1 MKKLMIILAICLTS
15 GTVMAQKNT
24 SNFFGVSWEVAFPN
38 GDFVS
43 DPSFLGGKVEYRHFF
58 SDKIAAGVTL
68 AWSNFDEYVNKKT
81 YENADQTQAITTDME
96 RFVFSMP
103 ITADVY
109 YNFKAGDRFT
119 PYVGLGV
126 GAQYSK
132 QEAYYNIY
140 LSEESNWGFVA
151 RPQIGT
157 LISLQPAS
165 PTRLILAAGYN
176 YATNKNESFRIDN
189 QQHFWISVGIGW
201 KN

>member
-1 MKKLMIILAICLTS
+1 MKKIMIILAIFFTC

-24 SNFFGVSWEVAFPN
+24 GNLFGVSWEVAFPN

-43 DPSFLGGKVEYRHFF
+43 KPSYLGGRVEYRHYF
-58 SDKIAAGVTL
+58 SDKIAAGLSL
-68 AWSNFDEYVNKKT
+68 AWNNYDEYVDHKT

-103 ITADVY
+103 ITADFY
-109 YNFKAGDRFT
+109 YHLKAGNRFS
-119 PYVGLGV
+119 PYVGLGL
-126 GAQYSK
+126 GAQYSS

-140 LSEESNWGFVA
+140 VSDENNWGFVA

-157 LISLQPAS
+157 LINLQPTS
-165 PTRLILAAGYN
+165 PTKLILAAGYN

-189 QQHFWISVGIGW
+189 QQNFWVSIGIGW